1 MEGFFTDLSDVFA
14 RTEIGIEDGILVKER
29 RNESGARVGGFN
41 FEGKIAYEDHWQL
54 QAGLTWHRSLYKEAH
69 SWAEDVEAT
78 RQMFRSPD
86 LYGYFVTS
94 ASPVKPLTLSLSGTY
109 TGRMLVEHHS
119 GYIEQNRTEKTPGFF
134 DLNFKVAYD
143 FKLYRH
149 INVQLNAGVQNFLN
163 AWQKDFDQGP
173 DRDSGYIYG
182 PASPRCFFVG
192 IKLGW

>member
-1 MEGFFTDLSDVFA
+1 
-14 RTEIGIEDGILVKER
+14 
-29 RNESGARVGGFN
+29 
-41 FEGKIAYEDHWQL
+41 
-54 QAGLTWHRSLYKEAH
+54 HRSLYKEAH

-149 INVQLNAGVQNFLN
+149 INLQLNAGVQNFLN

-182 PASPRCFFVG
+182 SASPRCFFVG